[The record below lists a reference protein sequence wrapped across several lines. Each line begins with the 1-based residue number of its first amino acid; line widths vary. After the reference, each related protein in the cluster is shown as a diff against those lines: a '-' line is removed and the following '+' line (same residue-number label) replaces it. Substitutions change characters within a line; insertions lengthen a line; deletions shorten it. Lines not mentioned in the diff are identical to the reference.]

1 MRGLERATGIDART
15 RFTQAVRR
23 SGAAAEEETEEFL
36 ALGDNLRRQF
46 QERATE
52 NQQEALRNVITPTLQ
67 DTPNPDEVG
76 RVIRDGARLDRAA
89 ENARQLQQR
98 AKANPTRGT
107 RSAATRAMNQFARE
121 FREAFPDATDDAIED
136 FFNGNH
142 PLVSA
147 IDGLRQVGLQT
158 PGDVF
163 ELSASEIGRLL
174 RRDGA
179 PLQERV
185 EVGRSFSRIVRRQNE
200 TRRLLETSDQQV
212 ERLRRFAEDDLG
224 DSFRVATADEQGNV
238 QVSSVRQILD
248 DINEDRKLVEEIADC
263 IGGRVT

>member
-1 MRGLERATGIDART
+1 MFD
-15 RFTQAVRR
+15 
-23 SGAAAEEETEEFL
+23 
-36 ALGDNLRRQF
+36 
-46 QERATE
+46 
-52 NQQEALRNVITPTLQ
+52 
-67 DTPNPDEVG
+67 
-76 RVIRDGARLDRAA
+76 
-89 ENARQLQQR
+89 
-98 AKANPTRGT
+98 
-107 RSAATRAMNQFARE
+107 
-121 FREAFPDATDDAIED
+121 
-136 FFNGNH
+136 
-142 PLVSA
+142 
-147 IDGLRQVGLQT
+147 
-158 PGDVF
+158 
-163 ELSASEIGRLL
+163 LSACEIGRLL